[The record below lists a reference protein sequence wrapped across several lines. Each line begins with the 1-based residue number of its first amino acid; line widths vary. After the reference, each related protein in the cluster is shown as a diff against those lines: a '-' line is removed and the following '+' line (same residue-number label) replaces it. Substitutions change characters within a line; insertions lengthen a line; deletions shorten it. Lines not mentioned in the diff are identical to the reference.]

1 MKYIQKGN
9 TVKTAAHATRLLLLF
24 LLAIP
29 CLCCT
34 TVYTQQKN
42 SDFYFSVDTD
52 KSITYPTLG
61 KVKDFPIRQDGI
73 QLPVPFIDQFVSY
86 LPPGHSN
93 LCWAAD
99 IVMISTYLGNTRSV
113 CEVASYAT
121 PDATSCCRLTRDSHP
136 ADIIHCNK
144 GWYPGSTMNRMGI
157 YHLYVHDILPR
168 EKIQIELSNGRPVML
183 YIEMGNTK
191 GVVTFEDQHVILIT
205 GFRKF
210 DGYDLYTIHDSAYK
224 KYELNY
230 DELHYGTRVRQWQWF
245 ETWYHFSYRQDGCV
259 DSFRKD
265 C

>member
-1 MKYIQKGN
+1 
-9 TVKTAAHATRLLLLF
+9 
-24 LLAIP
+24 
-29 CLCCT
+29 
-34 TVYTQQKN
+34 
-42 SDFYFSVDTD
+42 
-52 KSITYPTLG
+52 
-61 KVKDFPIRQDGI
+61 
-73 QLPVPFIDQFVSY
+73 
-86 LPPGHSN
+86 
-93 LCWAAD
+93 
-99 IVMISTYLGNTRSV
+99 
-113 CEVASYAT
+113 
-121 PDATSCCRLTRDSHP
+121 
-136 ADIIHCNK
+136 
-144 GWYPGSTMNRMGI
+144 MNRMGI